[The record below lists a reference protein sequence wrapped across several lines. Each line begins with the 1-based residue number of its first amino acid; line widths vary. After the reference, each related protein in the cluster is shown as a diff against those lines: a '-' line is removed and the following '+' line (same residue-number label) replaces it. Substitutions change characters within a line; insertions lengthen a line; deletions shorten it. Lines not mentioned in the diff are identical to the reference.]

1 MGRTEVHDHSPEV
14 HGMAMRRVALISTTT
29 EQVNRAPIRGTC
41 KHIVKEKS
49 RTNELAFQITRE
61 SQRWLR
67 LGRPQLGDGRRVK
80 AGCAEFVVGRFRDL
94 RRCAER
100 L

>member
-1 MGRTEVHDHSPEV
+1 MDRTEVHDHSPKV

-29 EQVNRAPIRGTC
+29 EQVNRALIRGTC
-41 KHIVKEKS
+41 KHIAKEKS
-49 RTNELAFQITRE
+49 RTNELAFQTTRE

-67 LGRPQLGDGRRVK
+67 RGRAQLGDGRCVK
-80 AGCAEFVVGRFRDL
+80 ASCAEFVISRLRDL